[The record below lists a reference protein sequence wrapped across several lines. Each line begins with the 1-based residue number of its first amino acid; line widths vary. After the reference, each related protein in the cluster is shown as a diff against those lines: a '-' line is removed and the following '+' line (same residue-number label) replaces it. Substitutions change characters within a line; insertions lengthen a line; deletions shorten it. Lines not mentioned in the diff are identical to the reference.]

1 MIKQTEKLALSK
13 CRVESVTASTE
24 CHRLVAESKGCEL
37 DETENGK
44 KKKKKGEMIGEQAGL
59 PTLVRFNFAPF
70 LVVQS
75 SLNLYKKTG

>member
-37 DETENGK
+37 DETENEK
-44 KKKKKGEMIGEQAGL
+44 KKKKKE
-59 PTLVRFNFAPF
+59 
-70 LVVQS
+70 
-75 SLNLYKKTG
+75 K